1 MGLTLNSNS
10 LTLESA
16 GGGGSSGL
24 SQSDVD
30 ARIVTN
36 TPWQFLTKITAD
48 FTSELEYTE
57 IPEKYTTIRIVY
69 DDLTFQANSYASIR
83 LFLDG
88 LVHTGSN
95 YQIAGRASVN
105 STTANANNT
114 RSEFRPIDNYESGGS
129 RHMMGF
135 TDIGGLQPDAH
146 KIFFSRVSSVQSA
159 SPTNYDLGGYIN
171 GNQTQRVTGFTL
183 YPNSNTWMSGS
194 IKVFGMN

>member
-10 LTLESA
+10 LALESA
-16 GGGGSSGL
+16 AGGSGL

-36 TPWQFLTKITAD
+36 TPWQFLTKITAN
-48 FTSELEYTE
+48 FTAELEFTE

-88 LVHTGSN
+88 NLHTSSN
-95 YQIAGRASVN
+95 YQMAGRASVN
-105 STTANANNT
+105 SSTANAYNT

-146 KIFFSRVSSVQSA
+146 KIFFSRVSSVQSS

-171 GNQTQRVTGFTL
+171 GNQTQRVTGFKL